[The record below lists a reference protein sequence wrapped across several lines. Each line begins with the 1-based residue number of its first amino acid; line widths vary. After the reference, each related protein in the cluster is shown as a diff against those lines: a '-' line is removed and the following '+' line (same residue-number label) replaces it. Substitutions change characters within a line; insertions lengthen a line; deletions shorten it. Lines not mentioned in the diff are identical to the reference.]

1 MEYRDYYRVLGV
13 ERGASQED
21 IKRAYR
27 RLARKY
33 HPDVSRESDA
43 DARFKEVGEAYEVLK
58 DPEKRA
64 AYDQLGSNWRAGQEF
79 RPPPG
84 WERQFRFETGMD
96 GAGGFSD
103 FFQAIFGDGGLFG
116 DAARPGGPS
125 GAGPFADALRGHR
138 GFGGDTRGRDAR
150 AVLHV
155 TLEQLASREPVEVAL
170 NQAGGSGAKRLKVKV
185 PPGLTDGQSFR
196 LRGQGDAG
204 TGSGV
209 SGDLYL
215 ELRLL
220 PHPEFTVDGLDI
232 RSEVTVAP
240 WEAVLG
246 TGVSVPTL
254 TGRVKLKI
262 PPGTTGGKRLR
273 LAGRGLPGSPA
284 GNHLVTVR
292 VDVPAHVTPRERAL
306 YESLAEASDFNP
318 RG

>member
-1 MEYRDYYRVLGV
+1 MEYRDYYHVLGV
-13 ERGASQED
+13 ERGASQEE

-33 HPDVSRESDA
+33 HPDVSREADA

-79 RPPPG
+79 RAPPG

-103 FFQAIFGDGGLFG
+103 FFQAVFGDGGLFG
-116 DAARPGGPS
+116 DAAGPGGPS
-125 GAGPFADALRGHR
+125 GAGPFADALRGQR
-138 GFGGDTRGRDAR
+138 GFGGDARGRDAR

-155 TLEQLASREPVEVAL
+155 TLEQLASREPVEVTL
-170 NQAGGSGAKRLKVKV
+170 NQACSSGAKRLKVKV

-196 LRGQGDAG
+196 LRGQGDPG
-204 TGSGV
+204 TSGA
-209 SGDLYL
+209 GDLYV

-220 PHPEFTVDGLDI
+220 PHPRFTVDGLDI
-232 RSEVTVAP
+232 RSEVAVAP

-246 TGVSVPTL
+246 TSVSVATP

-262 PPGTTGGKRLR
+262 PPGTTGGTRLR

-284 GNHLVTVR
+284 GNLLVTVR
-292 VDVPAHVTPRERAL
+292 VDVPAHVTPREKAL
-306 YESLAEASDFNP
+306 YESLAEISDFDP
-318 RG
+318 RR

>member
-33 HPDVSRESDA
+33 HPDVSREADA
-43 DARFKEVGEAYEVLK
+43 DARFKAVGEAYEVLK

-84 WERQFRFETGMD
+84 WERQFRFETGM
-96 GAGGFSD
+96 GGTGGFSD
-103 FFQAIFGDGGLFG
+103 FFQAVFGGGGPFG
-116 DAARPGGPS
+116 DAAGHGGT
-125 GAGPFADALRGHR
+125 GAPFADALRGHR
-138 GFGGDTRGRDAR
+138 GFGGDARGRDAR

-155 TLEQLASREPVEVAL
+155 TLEQLASGEPVEVAL
-170 NQAGGSGAKRLKVKV
+170 NQSAGAGVKRLKVKV

-196 LRGQGDAG
+196 LRGQGDPG
-204 TGSGV
+204 TGGGA
-209 SGDLYL
+209 GDLYL

-232 RSEVTVAP
+232 RSDVPVTP

-246 TGVSVPTL
+246 TSVSVPTL
-254 TGRVKLKI
+254 KGRVKLKI

-292 VDVPAHVTPRERAL
+292 VDVPAHVTPREKAL
-306 YESLAEASDFNP
+306 YESLAEISDFDP
-318 RG
+318 RV

>member
-1 MEYRDYYRVLGV
+1 MEYRDYYHVLGV
-13 ERGASQED
+13 ERGASQDE

-33 HPDVSRESDA
+33 HPDVSGEADA
-43 DARFKEVGEAYEVLK
+43 DTRFKEVGEAYEVLK

-96 GAGGFSD
+96 GVGGFSD
-103 FFQAIFGDGGLFG
+103 FFQAIFGGGGPFG
-116 DAARPGGPS
+116 DAAGPGGPT
-125 GAGPFADALRGHR
+125 GARNPFAEAMGGGR
-138 GFGGDTRGRDAR
+138 GFGGETRGRDAR
-150 AVLHV
+150 AVLRV
-155 TLEQLASREPVEVAL
+155 TLEQLAAEQPVEVVL
-170 NQAGGSGAKRLKVKV
+170 NQAGGASAKRLKVKV

-196 LRGQGDAG
+196 LRGQGDPGMGGAA
-204 TGSGV
+204 
-209 SGDLYL
+209 GDLYL

-232 RSEVTVAP
+232 RSEVPVTP

-246 TGVSVPTL
+246 TSVSVPTL

-273 LAGRGLPGSPA
+273 LGGRGLPGSPP

-292 VDVPAHVTPRERAL
+292 IDVPAHVTPRERAL
-306 YESLAEASDFNP
+306 YESLAESSDFNP

>member
-1 MEYRDYYRVLGV
+1 MEYRDYYHVLGV
-13 ERGASQED
+13 ERGASQEE

-58 DPEKRA
+58 DPGKRA

-84 WERQFRFETGMD
+84 WERQFRFETGMG

-116 DAARPGGPS
+116 DAAGPGGPS
-125 GAGPFADALRGHR
+125 GAAGPFADALRGQR
-138 GFGGDTRGRDAR
+138 GFGRDAR
-150 AVLHV
+150 GPDARAVMHV
-155 TLEQLASREPVEVAL
+155 TLEQLASGEPVEVAL
-170 NQAGGSGAKRLKVKV
+170 NQGGGAKRLKVKV
-185 PPGLTDGQSFR
+185 PPGLTDGQRFR
-196 LRGQGDAG
+196 LRGQGDPG
-204 TGSGV
+204 TGAGA

-232 RSEVTVAP
+232 RSEIAVAP

-246 TGVSVPTL
+246 TRVSVPTL

-292 VDVPAHVTPRERAL
+292 VDVPAYVTPRERAL

>member
-1 MEYRDYYRVLGV
+1 MEYRDYYHVLGV
-13 ERGASQED
+13 ERGASQEE

-33 HPDVSRESDA
+33 HPDVSREADA
-43 DARFKEVGEAYEVLK
+43 DTRFKEVGEAYEVLK

-103 FFQAIFGDGGLFG
+103 FFQAIFGDGGIFG
-116 DAARPGGPS
+116 DAAGPGGPS
-125 GAGPFADALRGHR
+125 SAGGPFADALRGHR
-138 GFGGDTRGRDAR
+138 GFGGDSRGRDTR
-150 AVLHV
+150 AVLQV
-155 TLEQLASREPVEVAL
+155 TLEQLASGEPVEVAL
-170 NQAGGSGAKRLKVKV
+170 DQAGGSGPKRLKVKV
-185 PPGLTDGQSFR
+185 PAGLTDGQSFR
-196 LRGQGDAG
+196 LRGQGDPG
-204 TGSGV
+204 TGGAA
-209 SGDLYL
+209 GDLYL

-220 PHPEFTVDGLDI
+220 PHPEFAVDGLDV
-232 RSEVTVAP
+232 RSEVPVAP

-246 TGVSVPTL
+246 TSVSVPTL

-273 LAGRGLPGSPA
+273 LGGRGLPGSPP

-292 VDVPAHVTPRERAL
+292 IDVPAHVTPREKAL
-306 YESLAEASDFNP
+306 YESLAASSDFDP
-318 RG
+318 RR